1 MAKINI
7 KGDIVVNA
15 WGWIYDFFGLDH
27 VTPQM
32 VLDTIDATPDDE
44 SIDVYINS
52 GGGHVTAGQEIYS
65 ALRDDPRVHIHVV
78 GMACS
83 AASIIAMAGDSDI
96 SPVGMVMVHN
106 VSGYAEGDCNEM
118 EKAERELR
126 SMNEALA
133 MAYEAKSGME
143 SDKLLEMMDRE
154 TWLTARQCVEYGLI
168 DRISK
173 PKQKAMA
180 VNSIDYG
187 LSVTPEMVAEA
198 EFHRKAMQEE
208 EAKRAEK
215 AKALLDDLDAYGV

>member
-1 MAKINI
+1 MKIDI
-7 KGDIVVNA
+7 KGTIVPSADAEVYDWFGIPNVSPAKVADALERAGGEDI
-15 WGWIYDFFGLDH
+15 D
-27 VTPQM
+27 
-32 VLDTIDATPDDE
+32 ID
-44 SIDVYINS
+44 INS
-52 GGGHVTAGQEIYS
+52 GGGEVFAGSEIYS
-65 ALRDDPRVHIHVV
+65 AIRAYRGNVRIHVV
-78 GMACS
+78 GLAAS
-83 AASIIAMAGDSDI
+83 AASVIACAGKSDI
-96 SPVGMVMVHN
+96 SPTAQMMVHN

-168 DRISK
+168 DRISE

-180 VNSIDYG
+180 VNAIDYG
-187 LSVTPEMVAEA
+187 LSVTPEMFAEA
-198 EFHRKAMQEE
+198 EAHRKAEQEA

-215 AKALLDDLDAYGV
+215 TKAILDDLDAYGI